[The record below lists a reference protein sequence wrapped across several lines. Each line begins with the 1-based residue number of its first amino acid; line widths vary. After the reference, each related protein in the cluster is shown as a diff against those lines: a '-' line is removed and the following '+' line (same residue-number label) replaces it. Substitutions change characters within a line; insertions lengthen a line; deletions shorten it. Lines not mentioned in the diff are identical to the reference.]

1 MRTRT
6 DFLGYAA
13 RNFPPPRLSLR
24 KFPFAISQIA
34 QWLQVWLAIEMCHD
48 RVIRSMR
55 ASAGRLRF
63 MTFFQPGTVVQ

>member
-1 MRTRT
+1 MLLRSSNA
-6 DFLGYAA
+6 YAYGFS
-13 RNFPPPRLSLR
+13 RLRCTQFSTPRLSLR

-55 ASAGRLRF
+55 AS
-63 MTFFQPGTVVQ
+63 PGGCGL